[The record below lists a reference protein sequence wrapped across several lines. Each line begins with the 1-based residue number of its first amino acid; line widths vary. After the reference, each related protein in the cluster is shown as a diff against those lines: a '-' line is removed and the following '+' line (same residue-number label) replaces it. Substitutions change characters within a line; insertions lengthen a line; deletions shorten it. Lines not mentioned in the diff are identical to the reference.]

1 MMRAH
6 NAAVDLV
13 VAMYLV
19 VRCFAAP
26 ADAAP
31 MDEAAAALRRGDYAA
46 ALKLI
51 RPLAEQG
58 NALAQFNLGV
68 SYDQGWGVQPDA
80 GEALKWYR
88 LAADQGYSLAQQNL
102 GDIYSS
108 GRGVPQ
114 DFAQALKWY
123 GLAADQGNAFAQNGL
138 GLMYENGQG
147 VPQDIVRAHMWF
159 NLSGSQGHER
169 GLKNR
174 ERVRASIT
182 NVQLAEAQ
190 KLARGWKPAGK

>member
-1 MMRAH
+1 M
-6 NAAVDLV
+6 VS
-13 VAMYLV
+13 
-19 VRCFAAP
+19 P
-26 ADAAP
+26 
-31 MDEAAAALRRGDYAA
+31 RR
-46 ALKLI
+46 
-51 RPLAEQG
+51 R
-58 NALAQFNLGV
+58 
-68 SYDQGWGVQPDA
+68 
-80 GEALKWYR
+80 
-88 LAADQGYSLAQQNL
+88 QGYSLAQQNL

-182 NVQLAEAQ
+182 NVNWRRPRSWRAAGSPQGSSESYLPAALRSASTMRSCQ
-190 KLARGWKPAGK
+190 PGPSSWK

>member
-13 VAMYLV
+13 VARPLRVM
-19 VRCFAAP
+19 CFAAP

-31 MDEAAAALRRGDYAA
+31 MDEAAAALCAVECRCAEADS
-46 ALKLI
+46 
-51 RPLAEQG
+51 PLAEQG

-88 LAADQGYSLAQQNL
+88 LAAEQGYSLAPAKCLATYLQQRPRRAA
-102 GDIYSS
+102 G
-108 GRGVPQ
+108 
-114 DFAQALKWY
+114 FTEALKWY

-138 GLMYENGQG
+138 GLMYESAG
-147 VPQDIVRAHMWF
+147 RAA
-159 NLSGSQGHER
+159 GHCPR
-169 GLKNR
+169 PHVVQPVGLTGPRAGAENR